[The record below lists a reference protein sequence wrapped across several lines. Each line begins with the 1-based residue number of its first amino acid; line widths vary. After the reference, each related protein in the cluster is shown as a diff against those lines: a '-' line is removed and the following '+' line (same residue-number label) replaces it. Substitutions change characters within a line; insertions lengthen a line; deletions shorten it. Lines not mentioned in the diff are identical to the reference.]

1 MKSLAYNTPKN
12 DVQAMYD
19 VLLAL
24 KCITLVS
31 DGILGETLVCPV
43 DMVNSI
49 LASLQPA
56 VLEG

>member
-12 DVQAMYD
+12 NVQAMYD

-31 DGILGETLVCPV
+31 DGILGETLAWPA

-56 VLEG
+56 ALEG

>member
-1 MKSLAYNTPKN
+1 
-12 DVQAMYD
+12 MYD

-31 DGILGETLVCPV
+31 DGILRETRVCPA
-43 DMVNSI
+43 DMDSI
-49 LASLQPA
+49 LASPQPA

>member
-1 MKSLAYNTPKN
+1 
-12 DVQAMYD
+12 MYD
-19 VLLAL
+19 VLLTL

-31 DGILGETLVCPV
+31 DGIPRETPLRPA

>member
-1 MKSLAYNTPKN
+1 
-12 DVQAMYD
+12 MYD

-31 DGILGETLVCPV
+31 DGILGETLVCPA
-43 DMVNSI
+43 DTVNSI